1 MWRIEWLRSIAVQC
15 AVHDVRKLLSSL
27 LLLRDERL
35 ADASDLTPRSSAA
48 PAARCSSLFCRA
60 THQSIPSTQSA
71 LWSCIDSLAS
81 SRGHVVAAFGVA
93 AAAPGRS
100 VILAHLRGRFVRCGC
115 CTRRIITFSVILFG
129 CS

>member
-1 MWRIEWLRSIAVQC
+1 MRRIEWMRSIAIQC
-15 AVHDVRKLLSSL
+15 TVHGVRKLLSST
-27 LLLRDERL
+27 LLRDERR
-35 ADASDLTPRSSAA
+35 ADASDLTPRSWAA
-48 PAARCSSLFCRA
+48 PLPLLVSFSADRRISAS
-60 THQSIPSTQSA
+60 PSTQIA

-93 AAAPGRS
+93 ASAAGRS

-115 CTRRIITFSVILFG
+115 RTRRIISLGVILFG